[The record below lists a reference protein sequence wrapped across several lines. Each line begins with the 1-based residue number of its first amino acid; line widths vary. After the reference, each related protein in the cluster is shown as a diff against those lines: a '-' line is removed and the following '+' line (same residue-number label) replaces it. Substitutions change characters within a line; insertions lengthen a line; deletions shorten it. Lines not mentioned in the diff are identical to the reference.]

1 MDKKTS
7 EKFRP
12 LMCKILENG
21 ARLATWRRSP
31 RATHAGVRNGCGPS
45 SRARLR
51 SPVLQQRHEPI
62 ARGPGGVASS
72 LPCGTVSNV
81 IEAPKAPRGVGCDV
95 GLRSDFPAGLRPSKP
110 FVGIAAAVRGDAER
124 ENVTSCVT
132 SCGAT
137 SRRLQRR

>member
-1 MDKKTS
+1 MEKVPTGDACWRAQWLRS
-7 EKFRP
+7 EF
-12 LMCKILENG
+12 
-21 ARLATWRRSP
+21 ARSP
-31 RATHAGVRNGCGPS
+31 AP
-45 SRARLR
+45 
-51 SPVLQQRHEPI
+51 PVLQQRHEPI